1 MERKPLLNNDGD
13 SDVSDLE
20 KTFDF
25 RRDSDGGINAIS
37 VTIDKKRT
45 VTSSLAF
52 AITSCTLGS
61 SFVVGY
67 NTGVLN
73 EPAEVIQD
81 FYNSTYYNR
90 NGEYMSSSLL
100 TLLWSLTVSIFAIGG
115 MIGGLSG
122 GYVANRFGRKGGLL
136 RNNLLN
142 LIASGLLIFSK
153 FAKSYEMLIAGRFV
167 AGLCSGIATAI
178 VPLYLSETAPISVR
192 GLAGTFNQ
200 LAICLGILV
209 AQIIGLEKLLSTPDL
224 WPYLLGGTLVPMVFQ
239 LLTLPCCVESPSY
252 LMINKDSENMA
263 ERALVWLRKDTD
275 VYDEIE
281 EMKAEIEKS
290 KRATKF
296 HFTDLFKH
304 QELLTPLIISLVLQ
318 LSQQFSGIN
327 AVIYYSTL
335 IFESAGLSESN
346 AQYAT
351 LGTGAVNVL
360 MTFVSANIMDKV
372 GRRTLHLIGLGGM
385 LVFSVI
391 LSVALIFQN
400 DASWLSYISIIAVMA
415 YIVSFATGPGSIPW
429 FYVAELFAQGPRSAA
444 VSLSVLTNWLAN
456 FTVGVSY
463 PEIQKE
469 ITSYSFLPFVGMLVF
484 FWLFTFFKVPET
496 KGKTIDEITS
506 SFKPDKDKQIQSQE
520 SDGYQRL
527 KEDNGYS

>member
-1 MERKPLLNNDGD
+1 MERKPLLNDSND
-13 SDVSDLE
+13 SDFE
-20 KTFDF
+20 KTVNFK
-25 RRDSDGGINAIS
+25 RDSDDGINAIS

-45 VTSSLAF
+45 VTSRLAF
-52 AITSCTLGS
+52 AIASCTLGS

-67 NTGVLN
+67 STGVVN

-81 FYNSTYYNR
+81 FYNSTYYDR

-100 TLLWSLTVSIFAIGG
+100 TLLWSFTVSIFAIGG

-122 GYVANRFGRKGGLL
+122 GYVANRFGRKGGLI
-136 RNNLLN
+136 RNNILN
-142 LIASGLLIFSK
+142 LVGSALLISSK

-167 AGLCSGIATAI
+167 TGLCSGIDTAI
-178 VPLYLSETAPISVR
+178 VPLYLSETAPITLR

-209 AQIIGLEKLLSTPDL
+209 SQCLGLGQLMSTPDL
-224 WPYLLGGTLVPMVFQ
+224 WPYLLGFTFVPMVFQ
-239 LLTLPCCVESPSY
+239 LLTLPCCAESPSY
-252 LMINKDSENMA
+252 LMINKDSEEQA
-263 ERALVWLRKDTD
+263 EAALVWLRKDTD
-275 VYDEIE
+275 IYDEIQ
-281 EMKAEIEKS
+281 EMKIEMEKS
-290 KRATKF
+290 KKAAKF
-296 HFTDLFKH
+296 HFTDLFKRE
-304 QELLTPLIISLVLQ
+304 ELLTPLIISLVLQ

-335 IFESAGLSESN
+335 IFESAGLSETN

-360 MTFVSANIMDKV
+360 MTFVSANIMDRV
-372 GRRTLHLIGLGGM
+372 GRRTLHLVGLGGM
-385 LVFSVI
+385 LIFSTV
-391 LSVALIFQN
+391 LSLALIFQD
-400 DASWLSYISIIAVMA
+400 DASWLSYISIVAVMA
-415 YIVSFATGPGSIPW
+415 YIVAFATGPGSIPW

-456 FTVGVSY
+456 FTVGLTY
-463 PEIQKE
+463 PELQKG
-469 ITSYSFLPFVGMLVF
+469 IKSYSFLPFVGMLVF

-506 SFKPDKDKQIQSQE
+506 SFKSDNKIQIQSPE

-527 KEDNGYS
+527 KEEES

>member
-1 MERKPLLNNDGD
+1 MERKPLLSSGSD
-13 SDVSDLE
+13 SDFDDLGNSSN
-20 KTFDF
+20 FNGD
-25 RRDSDGGINAIS
+25 RGNDINAIS
-37 VTIDKKRT
+37 VTVEKKRS

-100 TLLWSLTVSIFAIGG
+100 TLLWSFTVSIFAIGG

-122 GYVANRFGRKGGLL
+122 GYVANRFGRRGGLL

-142 LIASGLLIFSK
+142 LIASGLLISSK

-167 AGLCSGIATAI
+167 AGLCSGIDTAI
-178 VPLYLSETAPISVR
+178 VPLYLSETAPISLR

-200 LAICLGILV
+200 LAICLGILIS
-209 AQIIGLEKLLSTPDL
+209 QIIGLGQFLSTPDL
-224 WPYLLGGTLVPMVFQ
+224 WHYLLGCTLVPMVFQ
-239 LLTLPCCVESPSY
+239 LLTLPWCVESPSY
-252 LMINKDSENMA
+252 LMINKGSENMA
-263 ERALVWLRKDTD
+263 EQALVWLRKDTD
-275 VYDEIE
+275 IYDEIG
-281 EMKAEIEKS
+281 EMKTEMEKS
-290 KRATKF
+290 KKAAKF
-296 HFTDLFKH
+296 HFTDLFKR
-304 QELLTPLIISLVLQ
+304 QELLTPLVISLVLQ

-335 IFESAGLSESN
+335 IFESAGLSQLN

-360 MTFVSANIMDKV
+360 MTFVSAIIMDRV
-372 GRRTLHLIGLGGM
+372 GRRTLHLVGLGGM
-385 LVFSVI
+385 LVFGTV
-391 LSVALIFQN
+391 LSLALIFQD
-400 DASWLSYISIIAVMA
+400 DASWLSYVSIAAVMA

-456 FTVGVSY
+456 FTVGLSY
-463 PEIQKE
+463 PEIQKA
-469 ITSYSFLPFVGMLVF
+469 ITSYSFLPFVGMLVL

-496 KGKTIDEITS
+496 KGKTIEEIVS
-506 SFKPDKDKQIQSQE
+506 SFKSREEKQIQNPGDKS
-520 SDGYQRL
+520 YQRL
-527 KEDNGYS
+527 TEEDDD